1 MVMLL
6 CHFHFC
12 SICRYVSQSAASQKH
27 RPIYTHLTT
36 ATDTQLIER
45 VFHNVAEIILNDILR
60 QIGLH

>member
-1 MVMLL
+1 M
-6 CHFHFC
+6 HFYYYFHLP
-12 SICRYVSQSAASQKH
+12 IHNRYVAQSETSQKH